1 MHVVRLTALSAAI
14 ILTLAACSAAPTPIP
29 TTPPLDTS
37 TYCERLTS
45 ILERMVAN
53 EAELDITTRRAF
65 SGPTTKTVA
74 DMRTE
79 LRSGYDT
86 FLHLAEQL
94 RALTPPS
101 GAHDIRRLTIEYA
114 SIAEQIHDAMSRMIN
129 NPKNAG
135 VFNDAYGD
143 FKRFSRTSV
152 TVALQLNDAALDL
165 CL

>member
-65 SGPTTKTVA
+65 SGPTTKTLE
-74 DMRTE
+74 DMKTEVSSVYDSFLLLARE
-79 LRSGYDT
+79 LRS
-86 FLHLAEQL
+86 
-94 RALTPPS
+94 LTPPPGS
-101 GAHDIRRLTIEYA
+101 HDMRLLTNEYA
-114 SIAEQIHDAMSRMIN
+114 SIAEQIHDAMSRMVN
-129 NPKNAG
+129 NPKNAS
-135 VFNDAYGD
+135 VFNDAYND
-143 FKRFSRTSV
+143 FLRFSDTSV
-152 TVALQLNDAALDL
+152 TVMLKLRDAALEL